1 MDSDGDGIYELIEG
15 FVYNDDSILLVLNG
29 DEVSQRYFYGPG
41 TDWVLAEET
50 AGEGVEYAL
59 TNHLNSVEFI
69 LDSAGEVINRII
81 YDSFGGITSETN
93 PGVVCAVWVYWSRF

>member
-1 MDSDGDGIYELIEG
+1 MGS
-15 FVYNDDSILLVLNG
+15 
-29 DEVSQRYFYGPG
+29 EVSQRYFYGPG

-81 YDSFGGITSETN
+81 YDSF
-93 PGVVCAVWVYWSRF
+93 WWYYL